1 MILNLLII
9 LALLIFITLV
19 VIVIKN
25 SKSSKDTSYPH
36 QKEKNDSQSTYWTES
51 FKVQS
56 DEKRKDMIDA
66 EKIGF
71 LKLSLKDDGLIDLKH
86 QLNLSNIQMDVL
98 IQEAPK
104 SLNRLIIDFGCVYD
118 HDGDEDVRYVPVELS
133 TESVTLNF
141 DQAFFCCFYLA
152 DREIYSYNIS
162 DRWSDENA
170 TLEQAYKQFT
180 QKLAILL
187 KQGWKN
193 YYLPHDARYAVSC
206 EERLLKEQQHTILP
220 NQSILSF
227 EQFCNCLEGEL
238 HAIDLNLYLD
248 GIYMSV
254 FYDDAFSVSFEINKA
269 NNLLSYKSYCPEG
282 LDDVNEIEA
291 YKVKAKL
298 LRYKA
303 EQEARQHGFEI
314 DESYIDPI

>member
-36 QKEKNDSQSTYWTES
+36 QKEMNDSQSTYWTES

-141 DQAFFCCFYLA
+141 
-152 DREIYSYNIS
+152 E
-162 DRWSDENA
+162 
-170 TLEQAYKQFT
+170 TLKKPF
-180 QKLAILL
+180 IFI
-187 KQGWKN
+187 WIVR
-193 YYLPHDARYAVSC
+193 H
-206 EERLLKEQQHTILP
+206 
-220 NQSILSF
+220 LSF
-227 EQFCNCLEGEL
+227 NKTN
-238 HAIDLNLYLD
+238 LNLYGNTGSNQPQNHL
-248 GIYMSV
+248 Y
-254 FYDDAFSVSFEINKA
+254 
-269 NNLLSYKSYCPEG
+269 
-282 LDDVNEIEA
+282 
-291 YKVKAKL
+291 
-298 LRYKA
+298 LRQA
-303 EQEARQHGFEI
+303 G
-314 DESYIDPI
+314 